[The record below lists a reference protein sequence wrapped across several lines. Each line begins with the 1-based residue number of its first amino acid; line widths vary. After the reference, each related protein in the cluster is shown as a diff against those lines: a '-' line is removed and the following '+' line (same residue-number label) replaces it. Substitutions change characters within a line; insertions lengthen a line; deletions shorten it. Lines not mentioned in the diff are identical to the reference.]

1 MPVHAEGRPILE
13 RRGPGTDGIVSPDGR
28 ESHHELATEV
38 QSFAPSLDR
47 SPVQFDD
54 RFDKR

>member
-1 MPVHAEGRPILE
+1 MPVHDEGRPILE
-13 RRGPGTDGIVSPDGR
+13 RRGPGTDGIVSPDGP

-38 QSFAPSLDR
+38 QSFASEPR
-47 SPVQFDD
+47 PIPVQFDD